1 MRYFKESNSFTFND
15 NILSGGDLTH
25 IHVRKKNQTTERG
38 KIRKRNS
45 FLRPAN

>member
-25 IHVRKKNQTTERG
+25 IRVRKKTKQQKEA
-38 KIRKRNS
+38 K
-45 FLRPAN
+45 